1 MSYYIQLIQEE
12 RYHISVLCKEGYSK
26 ADTARKV
33 NRHISTISRELNRN
47 TGKKG
52 YRPKQA
58 QEKALKRRYTSRK
71 AIKFTDK
78 VRQIVDKKISEQYS
92 PDQVSGK
99 LKMSGIHISHE
110 WIYQYLLDDKRN
122 GGQLYRNLRHSHR
135 KRKKRYGSHER
146 RGQIP
151 NRVSID
157 KRPEIVDTRVR
168 IGDWEADTI
177 IGRNH
182 KGAMIT
188 LVERKSK
195 YTFIRKINRK
205 TSLLLN
211 NAVSELTKDIKD
223 RFITMTVDNGSE
235 FAGHEKITSKLG
247 VDVYFAHPYHSWE
260 RGLSE
265 NTNGL
270 IRQYFPKKTDFRE
283 VSDKEVL
290 LVQHRLNNRPRK
302 TLGYLTPNEV
312 FNNIKTN
319 RNSCTC

>member
-1 MSYYIQLIQEE
+1 M
-12 RYHISVLCKEGYSK
+12 
-26 ADTARKV
+26 
-33 NRHISTISRELNRN
+33 
-47 TGKKG
+47 
-52 YRPKQA
+52 
-58 QEKALKRRYTSRK
+58 
-71 AIKFTDK
+71 
-78 VRQIVDKKISEQYS
+78 RQIVDEKISKQFS
-92 PDQVSGK
+92 PDQISGK
-99 LKMSGIHISHE
+99 LRMLGIHISHE
-110 WIYQYLLDDKRN
+110 RIYQYLLDDKRS
-122 GGQLYRNLRHSHR
+122 GGQLYKNLRHSHR
-135 KRKKRYGSHER
+135 KRKKRYGSREK

-157 KRPEIVDTRVR
+157 KRPKIVDARER

-182 KGAMIT
+182 KGAMVT

-195 YTFIRKINRK
+195 YTLIRKISRK

-211 NAVSELTKDIKD
+211 SAISELTKGFKE
-223 RFITMTVDNGSE
+223 RFITMTVDNGRE
-235 FAGHEKITSKLG
+235 FAGHEEINSKLG

-283 VSDKEVL
+283 ISDKEVL
-290 LVQHRLNNRPRK
+290 QVQHILNNRPRK

-319 RNSCTC
+319 RYICTC